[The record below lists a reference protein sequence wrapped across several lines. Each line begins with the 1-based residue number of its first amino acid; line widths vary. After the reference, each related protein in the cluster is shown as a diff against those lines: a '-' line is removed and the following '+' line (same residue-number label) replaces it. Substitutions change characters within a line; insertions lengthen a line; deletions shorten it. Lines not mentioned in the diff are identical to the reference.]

1 MKINSNAYD
10 DIEEIKKE
18 MDELNI
24 LIDKKCLDIYNQ
36 NVENENKILMYKT
49 YMENIILEYHKICK
63 ILFSEKNN

>member
-36 NVENENKILMYKT
+36 NVENENKIFMYKT
-49 YMENIILEYHKICK
+49 YMENVILEYHKICK